1 MIQRA
6 LRIAGLAALFTLLQL
21 RVAHAQFAVVDVGA
35 ISKLVDQ
42 VLLLQ
47 QQLEQAQAQLAAM
60 TGHRGVNRL
69 LGDTPRNYLPSD
81 WRQMVDILQGAQG
94 MYSALTAEVQTISA
108 ENAVLSEEQLAGL
121 SLSERREVQAARRS
135 AAGLQA
141 LSHQALS
148 NTSERFAAL
157 QELIDAI
164 DGANDQKAIL
174 DLQARIQAEQVM
186 LTNEQSKLQI
196 FYQAVQA
203 EELARQQRAR
213 EKAIAGIGSLKNLP
227 PMGLAR

>member
-1 MIQRA
+1 M
-6 LRIAGLAALFTLLQL
+6 GLAGVITFSPMHI
-21 RVAHAQFAVVDVGA
+21 AHAQFAVVDVGA
-35 ISKLVDQ
+35 IGKLTEE

-47 QQLEQAQAQLAAM
+47 QQLQEAQAQLQAI
-60 TGHRGVNRL
+60 TGRRGMESL
-69 LGDTPRNYLPSD
+69 LAGADRNYLPSN
-81 WRQMVDILQGAQG
+81 WREMVDVLQGAQG
-94 MYSALTAEVQTISA
+94 TYGELAAEVRAIS
-108 ENAVLSEEQLAGL
+108 ESNAVLTDAQMAGL
-121 SLSERREVQAARRS
+121 SAAERREVQAGRQS
-135 AAGLQA
+135 AAALQA

-164 DGANDQKAIL
+164 GRADDQKAIL
-174 DLQARIQAEQVM
+174 DLQARVQAEQVM
-186 LTNEQSKLQI
+186 LTNEHSKLQL

-213 EKAIAGIGSLKNLP
+213 EKAIAGIGSLRNLP